1 MSIDKTPSDSHR
13 PNPPPGPPTP
23 DDASSVVS
31 FRTDSPVADQGD
43 AFAASVRTSSGRNSG
58 ANTRIDNAGDAHVH
72 ARGHASGRSATAPT
86 QDRSNAQGDAGARP
100 TDATHPVMPAA
111 TNPLPRLPRD
121 RLRENAQAGPSVYS
135 GAMWQ
140 HEPAHRV
147 ATPPQSILVGGS
159 GARARQPDTPRR
171 PQSGAST
178 VDEGYTTANTP
189 RRDKAQKMLEQ
200 VAENIERFH
209 TPHPGTGSH
218 RVWPKERFSDLKED
232 SEEGSEPQQTQSEQP
247 PDVVPGMCGECLMAQ
262 HHTPTSGIHSGR
274 KAVHSQMNHEIRRT
288 EPHRHHRRCRL
299 RGQHPHHIDLQCN
312 NVLLH
317 PSLQLHAGGLP
328 PGAMLQPR
336 RLLLPVHPLNRIRSR
351 RSECTS
357 LSRGTR
363 RLVDIGQ

>member
-1 MSIDKTPSDSHR
+1 MSIDKSPSDSHR
-13 PNPPPGPPTP
+13 PKPPPGPPTP

-31 FRTDSPVADQGD
+31 YRTDSPAADQGD

-121 RLRENAQAGPSVYS
+121 RLRENAQAGPSEPPPVRPSVYS

-178 VDEGYTTANTP
+178 VDEGYTTA
-189 RRDKAQKMLEQ
+189 
-200 VAENIERFH
+200 VA
-209 TPHPGTGSH
+209 
-218 RVWPKERFSDLKED
+218 
-232 SEEGSEPQQTQSEQP
+232 
-247 PDVVPGMCGECLMAQ
+247 
-262 HHTPTSGIHSGR
+262 
-274 KAVHSQMNHEIRRT
+274 
-288 EPHRHHRRCRL
+288 
-299 RGQHPHHIDLQCN
+299 
-312 NVLLH
+312 
-317 PSLQLHAGGLP
+317 PSHAGIIGDAVSVDNTLTTSTSS
-328 PGAMLQPR
+328 ATTYSFTRVSKSTQADF
-336 RLLLPVHPLNRIRSR
+336 HQE
-351 RSECTS
+351 ECC
-357 LSRGTR
+357 SRGASSYPSTPSTAYGAGDPSAPASAAER
-363 RLVDIGQ
+363 GVWSTSASDT